1 MDIIL
6 LEIRCKQP
14 TNKRREGVTPF
25 IWFFRFRCGI
35 FLSTSTLT
43 FVYICQN
50 PSEGCGFEEVL
61 RWWITLT
68 PWSNTLTGLMG
79 DYSSSC
85 IIPIC
90 PPCLWRQDRFRD
102 WPRFRRK
109 FLGKVGQSLWR
120 LRECAKVCDSQIAR
134 PLPPSQDPGC
144 SAHTYSLKQFL
155 KNVKQ
160 SEYKQ
165 SEGRVSLLAQKPQR
179 GLKKIKVGSKMIYDS
194 RCHSLLFLWQK
205 QLSIAAWP
213 GILLPEKR
221 MAGDFWRNWWP
232 SYTQL
237 EVICRVYWKI
247 CLRTAGCHWVISVAN
262 EFGRHA
268 CRPLAGNL
276 AGTIGHWK

>member
-213 GILLPEKR
+213 DILLPEK
-221 MAGDFWRNWWP
+221 
-232 SYTQL
+232 T
-237 EVICRVYWKI
+237 
-247 CLRTAGCHWVISVAN
+247 H
-262 EFGRHA
+262 GR
-268 CRPLAGNL
+268 RLLAEMMTFIHTTWSDL
-276 AGTIGHWK
+276 

>member
-1 MDIIL
+1 MQKTHQQKAG
-6 LEIRCKQP
+6 RCDS
-14 TNKRREGVTPF
+14 VHLVFPF
-25 IWFFRFRCGI
+25 PVWKI
-35 FLSTSTLT
+35 
-43 FVYICQN
+43 FVYFHPDICQN

-68 PWSNTLTGLMG
+68 PWSNTLTGLVG

-90 PPCLWRQDRFRD
+90 PSCLWKQDRFRD

-134 PLPPSQDPGC
+134 QLPPSQDPGC

-165 SEGRVSLLAQKPQR
+165 SGGRVSLLAQKPQR

-194 RCHSLLFLWQK
+194 RCQFSLVSLTK
-205 QLSIAAWP
+205 TIVHRSVTRHP
-213 GILLPEKR
+213 SSGKTHGRRLLAE
-221 MAGDFWRNWWP
+221 MMTFIHTTWSD
-232 SYTQL
+232 L
-237 EVICRVYWKI
+237 
-247 CLRTAGCHWVISVAN
+247 
-262 EFGRHA
+262 
-268 CRPLAGNL
+268 
-276 AGTIGHWK
+276 